1 MCQNIF
7 MIDDRMVDRVLKE
20 GFLIAKKIQET
31 DDISSSGPLL
41 IEIEKYCDFVNENFG
56 VVDDFSE
63 NKKYCDID
71 FYIHMAIKEK
81 EEHLEYYKK
90 HGDITSNGIL
100 DFLDYLNS
108 KEWLKTKNAD
118 QSRRF

>member
-1 MCQNIF
+1 

-90 HGDITSNGIL
+90 RRDITSNGIL

-108 KEWLKTKNAD
+108 KEWLKTKNA
-118 QSRRF
+118 QI